1 MSTDTGPQDAAT
13 GPNGCCGVSACCTD
27 AEQPLESGVTAHQ
40 AKTDAGCGCVTGK
53 DDGQGLPVVVIGAG
67 PVGLA
72 TAAHLAERG
81 LDFLVLEAGD
91 QVGAAVRQWGHVRL
105 FSPWRYDTDAAA
117 RRLLQATG
125 WVLPDPDHL
134 PTGAELVDGYL
145 VPLSRVSA
153 LDGRVRTRTRVLAV
167 TRRGVDATRTIGRDE
182 RPLLVR
188 VREADGTV
196 RDIDARAV
204 IDASGTWGNANP

>member
-1 MSTDTGPQDAAT
+1 MNNQTSPQEPTAQA
-13 GPNGCCGVSACCTD
+13 GCCGAGAATTD
-27 AEQPLESGVTAHQ
+27 IGQPTATAVT
-40 AKTDAGCGCVTGK
+40 TDQIGDVPVAG
-53 DDGQGLPVVVIGAG
+53 PVVVIGAG

-81 LDFLVLEAGD
+81 LGFLVLEAGAE
-91 QVGAAVRQWGHVRL
+91 VGPRRSREWGHVRL

-117 RRLLQATG
+117 RRLLEATG
-125 WVLPDPDHL
+125 WSLPDPDHL
-134 PTGAELVDGYL
+134 PTGAELVDDYL
-145 VPLSRVSA
+145 IPLSRVPA

-167 TRRGVDATRTIGRDE
+167 TRRGADATRTIGRDE

-188 VREADGTV
+188 FREADGTV